1 MFAQT
6 PDQQLFE
13 QATAR
18 FLEAHYPVA
27 HVRALAESESTF
39 EPAVWRDAAQLGW
52 TTLLAGQDASG
63 GSISGNGLAD
73 MLIVAFQFGRHAA
86 PGPLL
91 GTNVVAAA
99 LGRWGSADQRDGPL
113 AELIAGDA
121 VGAWAHAAAG
131 DLPGTG
137 GPRITAAVS
146 GGNVALRG
154 RAGTVESAA
163 DARYLLVTADEPAGR
178 TQYLVPLAAT
188 GVELTPLR
196 GIDLTRRFHD
206 VVLHDVALPQGSR
219 VGEPGSGLEHDACL
233 LDLAVVLL
241 LGEIVGTIDRA
252 FAMTAEWVRSRY
264 SFGRPLGSYQEIKHR
279 MADMRTHLEASAA
292 VAARAALAV
301 GTGAP
306 DGRSGASAGM
316 TYVGRNGPEVI
327 QDCIQLHGGIG
338 VTYDHDLHLFLRRAA
353 LDTRILGTGGEF
365 ARRLG
370 AQVATAEG
378 AIS

>member
-13 QATAR
+13 QATAG

-27 HVRALAESESTF
+27 RVRALAESESTF
-39 EPAVWRDAAQLGW
+39 EPAVWQDAAQLGW

-121 VGAWAHAAAG
+121 VAAWAHVAA
-131 DLPGTG
+131 G
-137 GPRITAAVS
+137 GPRVTSALS
-146 GGNVALRG
+146 GGNVALSG

-163 DARYLLVTADEPAGR
+163 DARYLLLTADEPAGR
-178 TQYLVPLAAT
+178 TQYLVPLAAP

-206 VVLHDVALPQGSR
+206 VVLHDVALPPGSR
-219 VGEPGSGLEHDACL
+219 VGEPGSGGEHDACL
-233 LDLAVVLL
+233 LDLAAVLV

-292 VAARAALAV
+292 VASRAALAV
-301 GTGAP
+301 GTGAQ
-306 DGRSGASAGM
+306 DGRSWASAGM
-316 TYVGRNGPEVI
+316 TYVGCNGPEVI

-338 VTYDHDLHLFLRRAA
+338 VTYDHDLHLFLRRAV
-353 LDTRILGTGGEF
+353 LDTRILGTPGEF

-370 AQVATAEG
+370 VQVTTAEG
-378 AIS
+378 ALS